1 MDLKN
6 VETFVKVAELQSFT
20 KAAEELSYVQ
30 STVTM
35 QIKQLEKELS
45 FPLFDRI
52 GKKISLTAA
61 GREFLEAAY
70 ELLRV
75 MKSAESIGKK
85 KTDMR
90 EVLRIGVSESLMF
103 TVIEKILPKFKKK
116 FANVDLKIITGH
128 SAELTEQL
136 RRNLLDIVYI
146 SQPPFSDT
154 ELSCKYIRPERLCFV
169 CSPDYKAV
177 DEKSIKNIL
186 GYDFLVTEQ
195 DGICNR
201 MLFEL
206 ASHYGTEP
214 KITVEI
220 DSVYMIIRLAAKGLG
235 VAFLPEYAVKEQL
248 QKGTLKEIVTD
259 APVQMYSTQ
268 ILSHKNH
275 WVSPSMT
282 QFIEM
287 VNEHRP
293 AEKSSFVG

>member
-1 MDLKN
+1 MEIKN
-6 VETFVKVAELQSFT
+6 ITTFIRVAELQSFT
-20 KAAEELSYVQ
+20 KAAEEMSYVQ

-35 QIKQLEKELS
+35 QIKQLESELGY
-45 FPLFDRI
+45 PLFDRI

-61 GREFLEAAY
+61 GREFLDVAY

-75 MKSAESIGKK
+75 MKSAENIGKSRSN
-85 KTDMR
+85 MR

-103 TVIEKILPKFKKK
+103 TVMETVLPSLKKE
-116 FANVDLKIITGH
+116 FENVDIKIITGH

-136 RRNLLDIVYI
+136 RRNQLDMVYI
-146 SQPPFSDT
+146 SQPPFNDV

-169 CSPDYKAV
+169 CAPDYPAV
-177 DEKSIKNIL
+177 TETSVKKLMD
-186 GYDFLVTEQ
+186 YDFLVTEQ

-220 DSVYMIIRLAAKGLG
+220 DSVYMITRLGINGLG

-248 QKGTLKEIVTD
+248 KKGSLREIFTD

-268 ILSHKNH
+268 ILVHKNH

-282 QFIEM
+282 GFIEL
-287 VNEHRP
+287 VNELRP
-293 AEKSSFVG
+293 AEKSSVTD